1 MSKSKFLS
9 QNGTKLLVDTLA
21 FFGFLIAMDPRST
34 GIAIHE
40 WLSLAGIGAIIIHLL
55 LNWNWIVEIT
65 RRFFKKVAGRSRLNY
80 ILNIALFID
89 MTLIMFTGIM
99 ISEVAIP
106 FLGITLPQSF
116 TLRALHSTAAD
127 LFTPILGL
135 HLALHW
141 SWLVNTIK
149 RFIVQPV
156 AGLFHAKRAVVNQRK
171 VEA

>member
-1 MSKSKFLS
+1 MNKSKSFS
-9 QNGTKLLVDTLA
+9 QNGTKLLVDAGA
-21 FFGFLIAMDPRST
+21 FIGFLIAMDPRST

-40 WLSLAGIGAIIIHLL
+40 WLTLAGIGGVMVHLL
-55 LNWNWIVEIT
+55 LNWSWIVEIT
-65 RRFFKKVAGRSRLNY
+65 RRFFKKIAGRSRLNY

-99 ISEVAIP
+99 ISENAIP
-106 FLGITLPQSF
+106 ALGITLPQSF
-116 TLRALHSTAAD
+116 IWRSLHSTTAD
-127 LFTPILGL
+127 LFIPILGL

-149 RFIVQPV
+149 RYIVQPV
-156 AGLFHAKRAVVNQRK
+156 AGLFATKRTVAKRE

>member
-21 FFGFLIAMDPRST
+21 FTGFLIAMDPRST
-34 GIAIHE
+34 GIAVHE
-40 WLSLAGIGAIIIHLL
+40 WLTLAGIGAIIIHLL
-55 LNWNWIVEIT
+55 LNWSWIVEIT
-65 RRFFKKVAGRSRLNY
+65 RRFFKKIAGRSRLNY
-80 ILNIALFID
+80 ILNVALFVD

-116 TLRALHSTAAD
+116 IWRALHSTTAD

-141 SWLVNTIK
+141 SWLVKSIK
-149 RFIVQPV
+149 RYVVQPV
-156 AGLFHAKRAVVNQRK
+156 VGLFSAKRAVVNQNEVK
-171 VEA
+171 A